1 MATLKS
7 STMSKLHSIHAYAAF
22 DKHIDKVQQRLTPR
36 LYPVLGC
43 DSGTVCHRLMQRLV
57 ELTLGPY
64 ITQLARHVRHNKPFL
79 HAEGTTINLDGIS
92 INTRS
97 GAVGLTQRFL
107 LNAYLE
113 FTSHWLRILFT
124 ILCIG
129 STTSRGKATLVFGVG
144 SESLFYGENDQRFVE
159 YCTNGPIAP
168 LSVAKRLIVQH
179 ATFKGICS
187 DARVSYARHPIAQLA
202 CEIQI
207 SWQERL
213 TLIARH
219 LLIPGRYLWS
229 TLRCPPLAL
238 LGRDFA
244 FGPLMDALD
253 RSGMIEAV
261 VFTNSNYSIQPMW
274 ARAPRTYKIHM
285 VWYGQNVFP
294 LVMKGDDFT
303 RDLPNYRYMQLDAHW
318 VWTPDFRLYL
328 MERGGRAERVEVVG
342 PVTWYLP
349 ATLLRRQT
357 LSFNIA
363 VFDITPI
370 SDEYAESIGLLAN
383 YYCPTTAVG
392 FLRGVLEAV
401 AFLRKSGS
409 VDCVVN
415 LKHKRGYSPTHDRGY
430 IEEVI
435 KQVAKGEIKLIP
447 FDINIY
453 SFIADSDVVVV
464 IPNSSPPYI
473 ATTLDIPSIYFDP
486 TMEIQPT
493 FEPANGISFA
503 SGADA
508 LCTQLLGIYKD
519 KKARGP
525 GGASSSAF

>member
-1 MATLKS
+1 
-7 STMSKLHSIHAYAAF
+7 
-22 DKHIDKVQQRLTPR
+22 
-36 LYPVLGC
+36 
-43 DSGTVCHRLMQRLV
+43 
-57 ELTLGPY
+57 
-64 ITQLARHVRHNKPFL
+64 
-79 HAEGTTINLDGIS
+79 
-92 INTRS
+92 
-97 GAVGLTQRFL
+97 
-107 LNAYLE
+107 
-113 FTSHWLRILFT
+113 
-124 ILCIG
+124 
-129 STTSRGKATLVFGVG
+129 
-144 SESLFYGENDQRFVE
+144 
-159 YCTNGPIAP
+159 
-168 LSVAKRLIVQH
+168 
-179 ATFKGICS
+179 
-187 DARVSYARHPIAQLA
+187 
-202 CEIQI
+202 
-207 SWQERL
+207 
-213 TLIARH
+213 
-219 LLIPGRYLWS
+219 
-229 TLRCPPLAL
+229 
-238 LGRDFA
+238 
-244 FGPLMDALD
+244 
-253 RSGMIEAV
+253 
-261 VFTNSNYSIQPMW
+261 
-274 ARAPRTYKIHM
+274 
-285 VWYGQNVFP
+285 
-294 LVMKGDDFT
+294 
-303 RDLPNYRYMQLDAHW
+303 
-318 VWTPDFRLYL
+318 
-328 MERGGRAERVEVVG
+328 
-342 PVTWYLP
+342 
-349 ATLLRRQT
+349 
-357 LSFNIA
+357 